1 MITLLMIFL
10 LADFRLGLWSMIPNF
25 LPVLVGL
32 GVMGMLDLPLDAMS
46 ILVGSIAIGLAVDDT
61 VHFMHN
67 FRRNQHNSSGCT
79 GGCGKNTNF
88 NWTGHASYHHRSFR
102 WFFHLHYFVY
112 EQPYFFWSDYRFDH
126 YHRVVW
132 RYPACPSNDGFDLQ
146 KSAFQ
151 LNKQGNT
158 MMFFKIISN
167 TISITIFSIL
177 ISGTIMFPE
186 KVFALNGREIMEKVN
201 ARDTGDRSITEME
214 MILID
219 KKGKK
224 RVRKLKTYSLE
235 QGKHSKSL
243 MFFISPAD
251 VKNTGFLTYDY
262 DESGKDDDQWLFLP
276 ALKKT
281 KRIASGDKSGSFMG
295 SDLNYSDMTSPD
307 LDLYDYTLMKETEV
321 KGQKVWQIK
330 AVPKTKDEAKKSG
343 YSKSVVFIRQ
353 DNYVMIRGVR
363 WIHKKKR
370 NKYLDVRKLEKIDG
384 IWVSTEMHVTT
395 KSGKKTLHKTIMK
408 QKNIHFNH
416 DEVIEKLFTIRRLEK
431 GL

>member
-1 MITLLMIFL
+1 M
-10 LADFRLGLWSMIPNF
+10 
-25 LPVLVGL
+25 
-32 GVMGMLDLPLDAMS
+32 MS
-46 ILVGSIAIGLAVDDT
+46 
-61 VHFMHN
+61 N
-67 FRRNQHNSSGCT
+67 
-79 GGCGKNTNF
+79 
-88 NWTGHASYHHRSFR
+88 
-102 WFFHLHYFVY
+102 
-112 EQPYFFWSDYRFDH
+112 
-126 YHRVVW
+126 
-132 RYPACPSNDGFDLQ
+132 
-146 KSAFQ
+146 
-151 LNKQGNT
+151 
-158 MMFFKIISN
+158 KIISN

-177 ISGTIMFPE
+177 ISGTTMFPE

-219 KKGKK
+219 KKGNK
-224 RVRKLKTYSLE
+224 RVRKLKTFGLEKGKDSL
-235 QGKHSKSL
+235 SL
-243 MFFISPAD
+243 MFFLSPAD
-251 VKNTGFLTYDY
+251 VRNTGFLTFDY

-276 ALKKT
+276 ALRKT
-281 KRIASGDKSGSFMG
+281 KRIAAGDKSGSFMG

-307 LDLYDYTLMKETEV
+307 LNLYEYTLMKETEV

-330 AVPKTKDEAKKSG
+330 SVPKTKAEAEKSG

-363 WIHKKKR
+363 WVHKKKR

-408 QKNIHFNH
+408 QKNIHFNQ
-416 DEVIEKLFTIRRLEK
+416 DEVNENLFTVRRLEK

>member
-1 MITLLMIFL
+1 M
-10 LADFRLGLWSMIPNF
+10 
-25 LPVLVGL
+25 
-32 GVMGMLDLPLDAMS
+32 MS
-46 ILVGSIAIGLAVDDT
+46 
-61 VHFMHN
+61 N
-67 FRRNQHNSSGCT
+67 
-79 GGCGKNTNF
+79 
-88 NWTGHASYHHRSFR
+88 
-102 WFFHLHYFVY
+102 
-112 EQPYFFWSDYRFDH
+112 
-126 YHRVVW
+126 
-132 RYPACPSNDGFDLQ
+132 
-146 KSAFQ
+146 
-151 LNKQGNT
+151 
-158 MMFFKIISN
+158 KIISN

-177 ISGTIMFPE
+177 ISGTTMFPE

-219 KKGKK
+219 KKGNK
-224 RVRKLKTYSLE
+224 RVRKLKTFGLEKGKDSL
-235 QGKHSKSL
+235 SL
-243 MFFISPAD
+243 MFFLSPAD
-251 VKNTGFLTYDY
+251 VRNTGFLTFDY

-276 ALKKT
+276 ALRKT
-281 KRIASGDKSGSFMG
+281 KRIAAGDKSGSFMG
-295 SDLNYSDMTSPD
+295 SDLNYADMTSPD
-307 LDLYDYTLMKETEV
+307 LNLYEYTLMKETEV

-330 AVPKTKDEAKKSG
+330 AVPKTKAEAEKSG

-363 WIHKKKR
+363 WVHKKKR

-416 DEVIEKLFTIRRLEK
+416 DEVNENLFTIRRLEK

>member
-1 MITLLMIFL
+1 
-10 LADFRLGLWSMIPNF
+10 
-25 LPVLVGL
+25 
-32 GVMGMLDLPLDAMS
+32 MS
-46 ILVGSIAIGLAVDDT
+46 
-61 VHFMHN
+61 N
-67 FRRNQHNSSGCT
+67 
-79 GGCGKNTNF
+79 
-88 NWTGHASYHHRSFR
+88 
-102 WFFHLHYFVY
+102 
-112 EQPYFFWSDYRFDH
+112 
-126 YHRVVW
+126 
-132 RYPACPSNDGFDLQ
+132 
-146 KSAFQ
+146 
-151 LNKQGNT
+151 
-158 MMFFKIISN
+158 KIISN
-167 TISITIFSIL
+167 TLSITIFSIL
-177 ISGTIMFPE
+177 ISGTTMFPE

-219 KKGKK
+219 KKGNK
-224 RVRKLKTYSLE
+224 RVRKLKTFGLEKGKDSL
-235 QGKHSKSL
+235 SL
-243 MFFISPAD
+243 MFFLSPAD
-251 VKNTGFLTYDY
+251 IRNTGFLTFDY

-276 ALKKT
+276 ALRKT
-281 KRIASGDKSGSFMG
+281 KRIAAGDKSGSFMG

-330 AVPKTKDEAKKSG
+330 AVPKTKAEAKNSG

-363 WIHKKKR
+363 WVHKKKR

-408 QKNIHFNH
+408 QKNIHFNQ
-416 DEVIEKLFTIRRLEK
+416 DEVNEDLFSIRRLEK

>member
-1 MITLLMIFL
+1 
-10 LADFRLGLWSMIPNF
+10 
-25 LPVLVGL
+25 
-32 GVMGMLDLPLDAMS
+32 
-46 ILVGSIAIGLAVDDT
+46 
-61 VHFMHN
+61 
-67 FRRNQHNSSGCT
+67 
-79 GGCGKNTNF
+79 
-88 NWTGHASYHHRSFR
+88 
-102 WFFHLHYFVY
+102 
-112 EQPYFFWSDYRFDH
+112 
-126 YHRVVW
+126 
-132 RYPACPSNDGFDLQ
+132 
-146 KSAFQ
+146 
-151 LNKQGNT
+151 
-158 MMFFKIISN
+158 MMFNKIISN

-177 ISGTIMFPE
+177 ISGTIMLPE

-224 RVRKLKTYSLE
+224 RVRKLKTFGLEKGKDSL
-235 QGKHSKSL
+235 SL
-243 MFFISPAD
+243 MFFLSPAD
-251 VKNTGFLTYDY
+251 VRNTGFLTFDY

-276 ALKKT
+276 ALRKT
-281 KRIASGDKSGSFMG
+281 KRIAAGDKSGSFMG

-307 LDLYDYTLMKETEV
+307 LNLYEYTLMKETKV

-330 AVPKTKDEAKKSG
+330 SVPKTKAEAEKSG

-363 WIHKKKR
+363 WVYKKKR

-408 QKNIHFNH
+408 QKNIHFNQN
-416 DEVIEKLFTIRRLEK
+416 EVNENLFTIRRLEK

>member
-1 MITLLMIFL
+1 M
-10 LADFRLGLWSMIPNF
+10 
-25 LPVLVGL
+25 
-32 GVMGMLDLPLDAMS
+32 MS
-46 ILVGSIAIGLAVDDT
+46 
-61 VHFMHN
+61 N
-67 FRRNQHNSSGCT
+67 
-79 GGCGKNTNF
+79 
-88 NWTGHASYHHRSFR
+88 
-102 WFFHLHYFVY
+102 
-112 EQPYFFWSDYRFDH
+112 
-126 YHRVVW
+126 
-132 RYPACPSNDGFDLQ
+132 
-146 KSAFQ
+146 
-151 LNKQGNT
+151 
-158 MMFFKIISN
+158 KIISN

-177 ISGTIMFPE
+177 ISGTTMFPE

-219 KKGKK
+219 KKGNK
-224 RVRKLKTYSLE
+224 RVRKLKTFGLEKGKDSL
-235 QGKHSKSL
+235 SL
-243 MFFISPAD
+243 MFFLSPAD
-251 VKNTGFLTYDY
+251 VRNTGFLTFDY

-276 ALKKT
+276 ALRKT
-281 KRIASGDKSGSFMG
+281 KRIAAGDKSGSFMG

-307 LDLYDYTLMKETEV
+307 LNLYEYTLMKETEV

-330 AVPKTKDEAKKSG
+330 SVPKTKAEAEKSG

-363 WIHKKKR
+363 WVHKKKR
-370 NKYLDVRKLEKIDG
+370 NKYLDVRKLEEIDG

-416 DEVIEKLFTIRRLEK
+416 DEVNENLFTIRRLEK